1 MKTVVMYHTRCFDG
15 TMAAAAALKA
25 IQEGKLDCDPEKG
38 LIPINYNVSAP
49 EEFFSNKEDSPY
61 SLASAM
67 DAEDYIFVDFCP
79 KAATVTQLLDLG
91 HTVVILD
98 HHKSAKEDAEKLGGM
113 EGLDL
118 NFDMKK
124 SGAMMAWD
132 YFHGEAPKLVHHVQ
146 DRDLWNWKL
155 DNTKEV
161 MSWLGSWAETNN
173 PQSYLDAIL
182 KFEFCENDVIE
193 VGQMLV
199 QQMNS
204 AVEKM
209 SSSFR
214 YAEIPG
220 FGRGIVVNA
229 PVYQSEVGEYLYD
242 KYEVPFVVSYAGT
255 RGGQFS
261 LSFRS
266 KKGAAHSI
274 DVTELAATFGGGGH
288 ANAAGGVADL
298 EVWAE
303 VLQGSEHQ

>member
-15 TMAAAAALKA
+15 TMAVAAALKA
-25 IQEGKLDCDPEKG
+25 IQDGKLDCDPEKG

-49 EEFFSNKEDSPY
+49 EEFFSDKEDSPY
-61 SLASAM
+61 SLAEAQLV
-67 DAEDYIFVDFCP
+67 EEYVFVDFCP
-79 KAATVTQLLDLG
+79 KAATVERLLSDG

-98 HHKSAKEDAEKLGGM
+98 HHKSAKEDAEKLEGE
-113 EGLDL
+113 EGLSL
-118 NFDMKK
+118 FFDMKK

-146 DRDLWNWKL
+146 DRDLWHWKL

-161 MSWLGSWAETNN
+161 MAWLGSWAETDD

-182 KFEFCENDVIE
+182 KFEFCESEVIE
-193 VGQMLV
+193 VGHMLTA
-199 QQMNS
+199 QMNS

-209 SSSFR
+209 ASSFR

-220 FGRGIVVNA
+220 YGRGIVVNA
-229 PVYQSEVGEYLYD
+229 GVYQSEVCEYLYD
-242 KYEVPFVVSYAGT
+242 RYEVPFVVAYAGT

-266 KKGAAHSI
+266 KQGAAHSI
-274 DVTELAATFGGGGH
+274 DVTKIAAEFGGGGH
-288 ANAAGGVADL
+288 ANAAGGVAEL